1 MASDPLFRSTFPPQ
15 NDCLGRTCP
24 KGQRNGELSGADLQV
39 IVDRLVEMDE
49 EGVDLV
55 RCPLESDIPVPSPSA
70 DPSPSPGFHPP
81 VEAPPMKNDP
91 TLRRTRAAAALHR
104 LEKLARRDPG
114 CATALRHCDTT
125 EEAAAIARRH
135 GIEVSPE
142 AIWRHRGTLLPGG
155 QPTWRG

>member
-1 MASDPLFRSTFPPQ
+1 
-15 NDCLGRTCP
+15 
-24 KGQRNGELSGADLQV
+24 
-39 IVDRLVEMDE
+39 
-49 EGVDLV
+49 
-55 RCPLESDIPVPSPSA
+55 
-70 DPSPSPGFHPP
+70 
-81 VEAPPMKNDP
+81 MKNDP

-114 CATALRHCDTT
+114 CAAALRHCDTT